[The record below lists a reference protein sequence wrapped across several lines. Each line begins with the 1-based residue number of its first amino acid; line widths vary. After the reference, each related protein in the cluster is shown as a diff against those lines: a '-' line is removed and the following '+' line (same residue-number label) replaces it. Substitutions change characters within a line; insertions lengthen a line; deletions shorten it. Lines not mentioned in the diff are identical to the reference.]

1 MVYSMVAP
9 HSIKLWKDRVV
20 HTPPPRVC
28 EAADQGR
35 PSTSAPEPHQGG
47 AAARHGPPRLTPR
60 LSAHQVVT
68 SGHHIERLNP
78 QVATSRHKGGGRAT
92 STKYPGS

>member
-35 PSTSAPEPHQGG
+35 PSTSAPDAREPHQGG
-47 AAARHGPPRLTPR
+47 AAARHGPTE
-60 LSAHQVVT
+60 HV
-68 SGHHIERLNP
+68 
-78 QVATSRHKGGGRAT
+78 SRHD
-92 STKYPGS
+92 SVLTK